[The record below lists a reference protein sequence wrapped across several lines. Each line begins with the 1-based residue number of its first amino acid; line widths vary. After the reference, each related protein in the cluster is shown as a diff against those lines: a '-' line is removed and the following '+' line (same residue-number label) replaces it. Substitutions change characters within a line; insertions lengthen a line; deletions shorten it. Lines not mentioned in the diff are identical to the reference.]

1 MQELLEESIL
11 KNLQI
16 KDKRMKLEL
25 GKTYITRAGEKVRII
40 CTDRKSKS
48 GTMAI
53 GLVAV
58 DGKNETIYT
67 YYSNGKV
74 GLGNVVSNYDLVK
87 EYSPWD
93 NVKIDTKILIRDNE
107 NDKWQR
113 AYFAG
118 YKNGE
123 VYAFIY
129 GGTSYSQADVLG
141 WKYAKLAEG
150 LRDEDI

>member
-74 GLGNVVSNYDLVK
+74 GLGNVVSNYDLVE
-87 EYSPWD
+87 EYSFWND
-93 NVKIDTKILIRDNE
+93 IKIDTKILVRDDE
-107 NDKWQR
+107 DEEWHR
-113 AYFAG
+113 TYFAG
-118 YKNGE
+118 YEYGK
-123 VYAFIY
+123 VLAFVN
-129 GGTSYSQADVLG
+129 GGTSWNKKDKLE
-141 WKYAKLAEG
+141 WNYAKLAEK
-150 LRDEDI
+150 DKK